1 MGHVISSYEDLKAL
15 EGLEVGV
22 SDWLLI
28 SQESINQ
35 FANLTHD
42 HQWIHVDTERAKT
55 DLPGGQTIA
64 HGFLTLS
71 LLPMITQDIYKVK
84 GVRHSLNYGSDR
96 VRFTSPVPSGSRVRG
111 RYVLKS
117 AAEVKDNGLK
127 IVGETTIE
135 IEGKDRPACVV
146 ESIGIFY
153 A

>member
-1 MGHVISSYEDLKAL
+1 MRTVENIQELKKL
-15 EGLEVGV
+15 VG
-22 SDWLLI
+22 
-28 SQESINQ
+28 QELGTSKWIEINQ
-35 FANLTHD
+35 ERINKFADATGD

>member
-1 MGHVISSYEDLKAL
+1 VRTVENIRELKQLVGQELGTSSWIE
-15 EGLEVGV
+15 
-22 SDWLLI
+22 
-28 SQESINQ
+28 INQ
-35 FANLTHD
+35 ERIDKFADATGD
-42 HQWIHVDTERAKT
+42 HQWIHVDPERAKT

-71 LLPMITQDIYKVK
+71 LLPMITQEIYKVK

-111 RYVLKS
+111 RYTLKS
-117 AAEVKDNGLK
+117 AEDVKNNGLK

-146 ESIGIFY
+146 ESIGIVY

>member
-1 MGHVISSYEDLKAL
+1 MRTVENIQELKQL
-15 EGLEVGV
+15 VG
-22 SDWLLI
+22 
-28 SQESINQ
+28 QELGTSNWIEINQ
-35 FANLTHD
+35 ERIDKFADATGD
-42 HQWIHVDTERAKT
+42 HQWIHVDPERAKT
-55 DLPGGQTIA
+55 DLPGGNTIA

-111 RYVLKS
+111 RYTLKS
-117 AAEVKDNGLK
+117 AEDVKNNGLK
-127 IVGETTIE
+127 IIGETTIE

-146 ESIGIFY
+146 ESIGIVY

>member
-1 MGHVISSYEDLKAL
+1 MRTVENIQELKQL
-15 EGLEVGV
+15 VG
-22 SDWLLI
+22 
-28 SQESINQ
+28 QELGTSNWIEINQ
-35 FANLTHD
+35 ERINKFADATGD

-71 LLPMITQDIYKVK
+71 LLPMITQEIYKVK

-111 RYVLKS
+111 RYTLKS
-117 AAEVKDNGLK
+117 AEDVKDNGVK
-127 IVGETTIE
+127 IIGETTIE
-135 IEGKDRPACVV
+135 IEGKDRPACIV
-146 ESIGIFY
+146 ESIGIVY

>member
-1 MGHVISSYEDLKAL
+1 MRTVENIQELKKLVGQELGISKWIE
-15 EGLEVGV
+15 
-22 SDWLLI
+22 
-28 SQESINQ
+28 INQ
-35 FANLTHD
+35 ERINKFADATGD

>member
-1 MGHVISSYEDLKAL
+1 MRTVENIQELKQL
-15 EGLEVGV
+15 VG
-22 SDWLLI
+22 
-28 SQESINQ
+28 QELGTSNWIEINQ
-35 FANLTHD
+35 ERIDKFADATGD
-42 HQWIHVDTERAKT
+42 HQWIHVDPERAKT

-111 RYVLKS
+111 RYTLKS
-117 AAEVKDNGLK
+117 AEDVKNNGLK
-127 IVGETTIE
+127 IIGETTIE

-146 ESIGIFY
+146 ESIGIVY

>member
-1 MGHVISSYEDLKAL
+1 MRTVENIQELKKL
-15 EGLEVGV
+15 VG
-22 SDWLLI
+22 
-28 SQESINQ
+28 QELGTSKWIEINQ
-35 FANLTHD
+35 ERINKFADATGD

-84 GVRHSLNYGSDR
+84 GVRHSPNYGSDR